1 MWKPREWAK
10 KLANLQSLNKNT
22 GEFSVKKRS
31 VNFTLVILVLMGLT
45 NLSPAQEVTKIGTT
59 AAKILS
65 IPVGSR
71 ALGMGGAF
79 VSVADDA
86 TAMYWNPSGIAR
98 LPHSEFVFMHS
109 NWLADIRFDFVG
121 LVFPLG
127 NLGSLGFNVTAMTM
141 PEMDITTEYEPEGT
155 GETFSAGSFVAG
167 LTFARNLTDNFSIG
181 GTVKYVSERIWN
193 SSAGGLAID
202 VGTLF
207 NTPFRGIR
215 LGASISNFGQKM
227 QIFGDDLLVQKDIDA
242 GQAGNNESVNAYL
255 ATDRFDLPLNMRIGI
270 ASELINNNF
279 SRLIFAVDAQ
289 HPNDNTESVNFGA
302 EFSTLRNI
310 VSFRGG
316 LKSRG
321 MKDREEKFAL
331 GIGFNYFLGEG
342 RRIKID
348 YAFEQFVHLKD
359 IHQFTLGITF

>member
-1 MWKPREWAK
+1 M
-10 KLANLQSLNKNT
+10 
-22 GEFSVKKRS
+22 KRYR
-31 VNFTLVILVLMGLT
+31 LDIILVVLILIGLPQ
-45 NLSPAQEVTKIGTT
+45 LLHSQEVTKIGTT

-71 ALGMGGAF
+71 ALSMGGAF
-79 VSVADDA
+79 VSVSDDA

-98 LPHSEFVFMHS
+98 LERNEFIFMHS

-127 NLGSLGFNVTAMTM
+127 TMGTIGFNVTAMTM
-141 PEMDITTEYEPEGT
+141 SEMDITTEYEPEGT

-167 LTFARNLTDNFSIG
+167 VSFARNLTDNFSIG
-181 GTVKYVSERIWN
+181 GTAKYVSEKIWN
-193 SSAGGLAID
+193 STASGLAVDI
-202 VGTLF
+202 GTIF

-242 GQAGNNESVNAYL
+242 SQAGNNESVNAYL
-255 ATDRFDLPLNMRIGI
+255 ATDKFDLPLTMRIG
-270 ASELINNNF
+270 ASTELINSDFN
-279 SRLIFAVDAQ
+279 RLILAVDAL
-289 HPNDNTESVNFGA
+289 HPNDNTESVNIGG

-316 LKSRG
+316 LKSIG
-321 MKDREEKFAL
+321 MKDREEKFTV

-342 RRIKID
+342 RRIRVD
-348 YAFEQFVHLKD
+348 YAYEQFIHLKD
-359 IHQFTLGITF
+359 IHQFTLGIKF

>member
-1 MWKPREWAK
+1 VKRYRLDIILVVLILIGLPQ
-10 KLANLQSLNKNT
+10 LLQS
-22 GEFSVKKRS
+22 
-31 VNFTLVILVLMGLT
+31 
-45 NLSPAQEVTKIGTT
+45 QEVTKIGTT

-71 ALGMGGAF
+71 ALSMGGAF

-98 LPHSEFVFMHS
+98 LERNEFIFMHS

-127 NLGSLGFNVTAMTM
+127 TMGTIGFNVTAMTM
-141 PEMDITTEYEPEGT
+141 SEMDITTEYEPEGT

-167 LTFARNLTDNFSIG
+167 VSFARNLTDNFSIG
-181 GTVKYVSERIWN
+181 GTAKYISEKIWN
-193 SSAGGLAID
+193 SIASGLAVDI
-202 VGTLF
+202 GTIF

-242 GQAGNNESVNAYL
+242 SQAGNNESVNAYL
-255 ATDRFDLPLNMRIGI
+255 ATDKFDLPLTMRIG
-270 ASELINNNF
+270 ASTELINSDFN
-279 SRLIFAVDAQ
+279 RLILAVDAL
-289 HPNDNTESVNFGA
+289 HPNDNTESVNIGG

-316 LKSRG
+316 LKSLG
-321 MKDREEKFAL
+321 MKDREEKFTV

-342 RRIKID
+342 RRIRVD
-348 YAFEQFVHLKD
+348 YAYEQFIHLKD
-359 IHQFTLGITF
+359 IHQFTLGIKF